1 MKFNPIYFVL
11 IIFLSS
17 CLSPRLVKEGETLL
31 YKQKFSDAKNI
42 NKETL
47 QNLVAQKSNQ
57 KLLGLPIS
65 LEVKAY
71 QMGKNGFLFFSAYD
85 SARVSQ
91 SLNRIESKYTE
102 KINSASKDKKKS
114 RLRSKLISKT
124 EKKNRKLKEGNLLM
138 RWGSPPAIFDSTL
151 IPTSI
156 ENIEQYLF
164 ARGYFNTTVETR
176 ITRPRK
182 HRTIVKYNIKQNTA
196 YYIDSVVYAIEDE
209 KAREL
214 VLNNHGGNLLLG
226 KRYDQETVTKERERI
241 FELFANNGYFDFKR
255 QYIHFGFDST
265 TLGNNHLLLKETIA
279 NPPNAPAHKVFTIDS
294 VIFDANISNTEESLI
309 RNHRRITYE
318 FSEDKYNP
326 KILDW
331 RMFIYPDSLFRRSS
345 TLQTQK
351 QLSYLDMFK
360 FVNINYDTTDGK
372 FIGTVFISPLDKYQ
386 TSTEVGLSVTD
397 QAQIPGPFISFNLKN
412 RNLFKGMEILE
423 FNGNAGI
430 QGLSGVSSLETQYS
444 RLQYGGEFSLIFP
457 QFLFPLGKYYK
468 SKIGQYNP
476 KTKLTTGINFEDRKE
491 EYKRQTFNT
500 SLSYIWQ
507 AKDNFQFTLKP
518 FDVSYINSALT
529 DEFSDILLIYE
540 QEGNLSYARAFS
552 PAFVS
557 SSNFS
562 MELNINNY
570 GLTYRDAAFI
580 RANVETGGNLEV
592 LFGEN
597 PFGDQLEYY
606 KYVKS
611 EIDLRQTF
619 RMNSLTEVAYRAHV
633 GFAYVYD
640 DNNSLPY
647 EKYYFAGGS
656 NSIRAWRPRRL
667 GPGAYGTY
675 ETETSEIQVNYDR
688 EQPGDIIIETSFE
701 YRRKL
706 LKYIDGAIFVDAG
719 NVWLLK
725 SETVNESDD
734 PQQDDGVFRFNSFL
748 DELAVGAGIGVRI
761 DFSFLILRLDG
772 AWKLFNPAYPKG
784 QRFVGDELNFGNLFD
799 FRDNTFNINIG
810 IGYPF

>member
-1 MKFNPIYFVL
+1 MKFNPIYLSL
-11 IIFLSS
+11 ILLLSS
-17 CLSPRLVKEGETLL
+17 CLSSRLVKDGKTLL
-31 YKQKFSDAKNI
+31 YRQKFSDAKNI

-47 QNLVAQKSNQ
+47 LNLVAQKSN
-57 KLLGLPIS
+57 KKILGLPIS
-65 LEVKAY
+65 LEVQAFRS
-71 QMGKNGFLFFSAYD
+71 GKNGFLFFDGYD
-85 SARVSQ
+85 SVKTQKNLTS
-91 SLNRIESKYTE
+91 IEEKYSRKIDKATKE
-102 KINSASKDKKKS
+102 KKIS

-124 EKKNRKLKEGNLLM
+124 EKKNKKLRDGNLLM
-138 RWGSPPAIFDSTL
+138 RWGSPPAVFDSTL
-151 IPTSI
+151 IESSI
-156 ENIEQYLF
+156 DNIEQYLF
-164 ARGYFNTTVETR
+164 ARGYFNTTVEAE
-176 ITRPRK
+176 ITHPKK
-182 HRTIVKYNIKQNTA
+182 HLTNIKYEISQKNA
-196 YYIDSVVYAIEDE
+196 YYIDSVVYAVEDE
-209 KAREL
+209 KALEL
-214 VLNNHGGNLLLG
+214 VLNHHEENLLKG
-226 KRYDQETVTKERERI
+226 RRYDQETVTKERERI

-265 TLGNNHLLLKETIA
+265 TLGNNYLILKETIA
-279 NPPNAPAHKVFTIDS
+279 NPHNATAHKTFTIDS
-294 VIFDANISNTEESLI
+294 VIFDANISNSDESLVK
-309 RNHRRITYE
+309 NHRRITYE

-331 RMFIYPDSLFRRSS
+331 RMFIYPDSIFRRSS

-397 QAQIPGPFISFNLKN
+397 QAQIPGPFVSFNLKN

-430 QGLSGVSSLETQYS
+430 QGLSGVSTLETQYS
-444 RLQYGGEFSLIFP
+444 RLQYGGEFSLTFP
-457 QFLFPLGKYYK
+457 QFLFPLGRYYK

-476 KTKLTTGINFEDRKE
+476 KTKLTSGINFEDRRE
-491 EYKRQTFNT
+491 EYNRQTFNT

-507 AKDNFQFTLKP
+507 VKDNSQFTLKP
-518 FDVSYINSALT
+518 FEVSYIDSDLTNSFRNT
-529 DEFSDILLIYE
+529 LLVYE
-540 QEGNLSYARAFS
+540 QQGNLSYARAFS

-562 MELNINNY
+562 MELNLNNY

-580 RANVETGGNLEV
+580 RANIETGGNFEV

-606 KYVKS
+606 KYAKS
-611 EIDLRQTF
+611 DIDLRQTF

-633 GFAYVYD
+633 GVAFVYG
-640 DNNSLPY
+640 DNNALPY

-675 ETETSEIQVNYDR
+675 ENETSETKVNFNR
-688 EQPGDIIIETSFE
+688 EQPGDIIIETSLE

-719 NVWLLK
+719 NVWLWK
-725 SETVNESDD
+725 SETVSESDD
-734 PQQDDGVFRFNSFL
+734 PQLDDGVFRLNSFL
-748 DELAVGAGIGVRI
+748 EEMAVGAGIGIRV

-772 AWKLFNPAYPKG
+772 AWKLFNPAFPKG
-784 QRFVGDELNFGNLFD
+784 ERFVGDELNFGNLFD

>member
-1 MKFNPIYFVL
+1 MKYYPIYFVL
-11 IIFLSS
+11 LLFLSS
-17 CLSPRLVKEGETLL
+17 CLSSRLVKEGETLL

-47 QNLVAQKSNQ
+47 LNLVAQKSNQ
-57 KLLGLPIS
+57 KILGLPIS

-71 QMGKNGFLFFSAYD
+71 NAGKNGFLFFGAYD
-85 SARVSQ
+85 SARIQKNLS
-91 SLNRIESKYTE
+91 RIENKYTNKIE
-102 KINSASKDKKKS
+102 KATKDKKKS

-124 EKKNRKLKEGNLLM
+124 EKKNKKLREGNLLM
-138 RWGSPPAIFDSTL
+138 RWGRPPTIFDSTQVS
-151 IPTSI
+151 TSV

-164 ARGYFNTTVETR
+164 ARGYFNTTVETK
-176 ITRPRK
+176 ITHPKK
-182 HRTIVKYNIKQNTA
+182 HRTIVKYNILQKNA
-196 YYIDSVVYAIEDE
+196 YYIDSIVYAIEDD
-209 KAREL
+209 KARKL
-214 VLNNHGGNLLLG
+214 VLDHHDENLLIG
-226 KRYDQETVTKERERI
+226 KRYDQDVVTRERERI

-265 TLGNNHLLLKETIA
+265 SLGNNFLIVKETIA
-279 NPPNAPAHKVFTIDS
+279 NPPNADTHKTFTIDS
-294 VIFDANISNTEESLI
+294 VIFDANISNSEQSLI
-309 RNHRRITYE
+309 KDYRRITYD
-318 FSEDKYNP
+318 FSEDKYNT

-430 QGLSGVSSLETQYS
+430 QGLSGVSTLETQYS
-444 RLQYGGEFSLIFP
+444 RLQYGGEFSLTFP

-476 KTKLTTGINFEDRKE
+476 KTKLTSGINFEDRRE
-491 EYKRQTFNT
+491 EYRRQTFNT

-507 AKDNFQFTLKP
+507 VKDNSQFTLKP
-518 FDVSYINSALT
+518 FEVSYVDSELT
-529 DEFSDILLIYE
+529 NDFRNILQIYE
-540 QEGNLSYARAFS
+540 QQGNLSYARAFS
-552 PAFVS
+552 PAFFS

-562 MELNINNY
+562 MELNMNNY

-580 RANVETGGNLEV
+580 RANIETGGNLEV
-592 LFGEN
+592 LFGED

-606 KYVKS
+606 KYTKS
-611 EIDLRQTF
+611 DIDLRQTF
-619 RMNSLTEVAYRAHV
+619 RMNSLTEVAYRAHI
-633 GFAYVYD
+633 GLAFVYG
-640 DNNSLPY
+640 DNNALPY

-675 ETETSEIQVNYDR
+675 ETETSERTVNYDR
-688 EQPGDIIIETSFE
+688 EQPGDIIIETSLE

-706 LKYIDGAIFVDAG
+706 LRYIDGAIFVDAG
-719 NVWLLK
+719 NVWLWQ

-734 PQQDDGVFRFNSFL
+734 PQLDDGVFRLNSFL
-748 DELAVGAGIGVRI
+748 DELAVGAGIGIRV

-784 QRFVGDELNFGNLFD
+784 QRFVADELNFGNLFD